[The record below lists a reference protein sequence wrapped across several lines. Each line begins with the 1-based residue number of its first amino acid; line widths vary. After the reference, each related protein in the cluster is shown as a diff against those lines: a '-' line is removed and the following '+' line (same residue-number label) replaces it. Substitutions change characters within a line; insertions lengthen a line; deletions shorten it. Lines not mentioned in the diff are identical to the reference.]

1 MQSVKK
7 KSEIKTEIF
16 DEGLALELGGVLPQI
31 QIAYSTFGDRL
42 DAQGREKPVSWVCHA
57 LTADSDVRDWWPGT
71 VEKGRFLDPDTT
83 FTICANILGS
93 CYGSTGPM
101 SVNPSTGLPYYD
113 TFPRLTMRDIVR
125 AHQMLAQRLGIGK
138 IDRLVGSSVGGFQA
152 VEWAVMEPA
161 RFRRLDLIATDA
173 VATPWTI
180 ALDETQRMAI
190 LSDQTYGQPRADA
203 GRRGLMAARAIG
215 LLSYRGSSGYNLTQQ
230 DPEGQRADALHRA
243 QTYQRHQGVKLADRF
258 DAYSYMAILDA
269 FDTHNVGRGRGGV
282 AQALAQIKAETTVVA
297 ISTDIVFPPC
307 ELRPLAEKIPGAR
320 YVEITSVFGH
330 DGFLVE
336 ADKLDEILKN

>member
-1 MQSVKK
+1 MKTNS
-7 KSEIKTEIF
+7 KSEIKKELF
-16 DEGLALELGGVLPQI
+16 PEPFPLEMGGVLPQVE
-31 QIAYSTFGDRL
+31 IAYSTFGQRTRQD
-42 DAQGREKPVSWVCHA
+42 GTPNPVAWVCHA
-57 LTADSDVRDWWPGT
+57 LTADSDVADWWPGT
-71 VEKGRFLDPDTT
+71 VAKGRFLDPDTT
-83 FTICANILGS
+83 YTICANILGS

-101 SVNPSTGLPYYD
+101 STNPATGEPYYEH
-113 TFPRLTMRDIVR
+113 FPRLTMRDIVR

-152 VEWAVMEPA
+152 VEWAVMEPD
-161 RFRRLDLIATDA
+161 RFARLDLIATDA

-190 LSDQTYGQPRADA
+190 LSDQTYGEHRPDA
-203 GRRGLMAARAIG
+203 GRHGLMAARAIG

-230 DPEGQRADALHRA
+230 DPDPQPLEVLHRA
-243 QTYQRHQGVKLADRF
+243 QTYQQHQGVKLANRF

-282 AQALAQIKAETTVVA
+282 GSALAQIKARTTVVA

-307 ELRPLAEKIPGAR
+307 ELRPLAAKIPGAR
-320 YVEITSVFGH
+320 YYEITSAFGH

-336 ADKLDEILKN
+336 ADKLDEILKM